1 LRGRFEVWCPVGA
14 SCKERDVRLKSVWS
28 IKRNFKMIIDF
39 HTHIFPEGVKENR
52 EEYIKMDPAFQLL
65 YSDKKARIIGAEELV
80 ASMDRARIDKSV
92 IFGFPWLDQKL
103 CIKTNDYLLSCMEK
117 YPGRLIGFVSVS
129 PLVPEGTVSE
139 VERCVAS
146 GMKGIGEFAIY
157 AKRSSSKETE
167 RIKEIMDVAKRLNVV
182 LLVHINE
189 PIGHR
194 YPGKVDMTLKWV
206 YDLILTCQ
214 GIDLILAHLG
224 GGFLFYELMPEIKR
238 VTARVYYDTAACPF
252 LYSPKIYSVVAS
264 IVGAEKIIFGSD
276 HPLIDQTRYIKD
288 IENSG
293 FSREDI
299 QKILGENAKKLL
311 KLS

>member
-1 LRGRFEVWCPVGA
+1 
-14 SCKERDVRLKSVWS
+14 
-28 IKRNFKMIIDF
+28 MIIDF
-39 HTHIFPEGVKENR
+39 HTHVFPEDVRLNR
-52 EEYIKMDPAFQLL
+52 DRYLKSDPLFRLIYA
-65 YSDKKARIIGAEELV
+65 DRKAKLIGAEELIK
-80 ASMDRARIDKSV
+80 AMDRTGIDKAV
-92 IFGFPWLDQKL
+92 ICGFPWLDQKL

-117 YPGRLIGFVSVS
+117 YQGRLIGFVSVS
-129 PLVPEGTVSE
+129 PLVPEGTISE

-146 GMKGIGEFAIY
+146 GMKGVGEHGFYIT
-157 AKRSSSKETE
+157 KMGSKEISGI
-167 RIKEIMDVAKRLNVV
+167 RPVIDVVKEMNVP

-194 YPGKVDMTLKWV
+194 YPGKVDMTLKWI

-252 LYSPKIYSVVAS
+252 LYSSKIYLVAAS

-276 HPLIDQTRYIKD
+276 YPLINQTRYFDAIR
-288 IENSG
+288 NSG
-293 FSREDI
+293 FSEDNI
-299 QKILGENAKKLL
+299 EKILGKNARGLL
-311 KLS
+311 KV